1 MLLRRF
7 YDDGLAQASFMLGC
21 QATGEALIVD
31 ANRDVD
37 QYVEAAAA
45 EGLRI
50 THITETHIHAD
61 FVSGSRELAHRT
73 GGTLH
78 LSAEGGEEW
87 QYAFPTAQEKEAG
100 VQAVLL
106 RDGDSFKVGNVKV
119 DVMATPGHTPEHVTF
134 LITDTAGADKP
145 MGAFTGDFI
154 FVGDVGRP
162 DLLERAAGVADNMEA
177 SARTLFHSL
186 RRFMEL
192 PDWIQLWPGHGAG
205 SACGKSLGAV
215 PQSTLGYEKQ
225 FNWGL
230 GVTDEEEF
238 VQMVLAG
245 QPEPPRYFAQ
255 MKRINREGPRVLGA
269 VIEPPLL
276 PGSQLPD
283 LLAKG
288 ALVVDLRPAA
298 AFATRHVPGT
308 LNIPFNRSFATW
320 AGWLIPYDR
329 DFYLLLPD
337 GEGPGAANHDLALIG
352 LDRLAGYFHADAL
365 QSWVAAGRTLE
376 GVAQLSVD
384 ELAGLMADGAVERG
398 DLAVVDVRGAS
409 EWEDGHLPGVAN
421 VPVGYLTD
429 HLDELPRDRVLV
441 VHCQSGARSSIAAS
455 LLRRAGFENVVNLT
469 DGYIA
474 WRDAGNPV
482 EQDGAGSLTD
492 SAGAG

>member
-31 ANRDVD
+31 PNRDVD
-37 QYVEAAAA
+37 QYVAAAAA

-73 GGTLH
+73 GGTLY

-87 QYAFPTAQEKEAG
+87 QYAFPTDEEKAG
-100 VQAVLL
+100 GIKAVLL
-106 RDGDSFKVGNVKV
+106 GDGDRFEVGNVRV
-119 DVMATPGHTPEHVTF
+119 DVMATPGHTPEHITF
-134 LITDTAGADKP
+134 IITDTAGADEP

-162 DLLERAAGVADNMEA
+162 DLLERAAGVSDNMER

-186 RRFMEL
+186 RRFMML

-215 PQSTLGYEKQ
+215 PQSTLGYEKR

-230 GVTDEEEF
+230 GVKNEEEF

-245 QPEPPRYFAQ
+245 QPEPPLYFAQ

-276 PGSQLPD
+276 PGAQLAD
-283 LLAKG
+283 LLENG
-288 ALVVDLRPAA
+288 SLVVDLRPAA
-298 AFATRHVPGT
+298 AFASRHVPGT
-308 LNIPFNRSFATW
+308 LNIPFDRSFATW
-320 AGWLIPYDR
+320 AGWLIPYDS

-337 GEGPGAANHDLALIG
+337 GDSPAAAAHDLALIG

-365 QSWVAAGRTLE
+365 QNWVAAGRALE

-384 ELAGLMADGAVERG
+384 ELAGMISDGAIERG
-398 DLAVVDVRGAS
+398 DLTVVDVRGAS
-409 EWEDGHLPGVAN
+409 EWEGGHLPGVAN
-421 VPVGYLTD
+421 VPVGLLPD
-429 HLDELPRDRVLV
+429 HLDELPRDRALV
-441 VHCQSGARSSIAAS
+441 VHCLSGARSAIAAS
-455 LLRRAGFENVVNLT
+455 VLRKAGFENVVNLT
-469 DGYIA
+469 GGFA
-474 WRDAGNPV
+474 GWRDAGNPV
-482 EQDGAGSLTD
+482 ERDGAATPSD
-492 SAGAG
+492 SNGTA